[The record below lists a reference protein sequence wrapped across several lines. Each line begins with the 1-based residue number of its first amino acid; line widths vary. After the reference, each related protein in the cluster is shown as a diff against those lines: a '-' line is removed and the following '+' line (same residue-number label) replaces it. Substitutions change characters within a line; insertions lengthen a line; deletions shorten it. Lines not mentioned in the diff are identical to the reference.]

1 MTKASLVINFSVPI
15 YLLLL
20 FASATE
26 DNIVL
31 DLQTAFWVYS
41 FDSSTPH
48 TVSDQKISQLA
59 SKGIFW
65 RHFQEQMG
73 ESPFRKINDNVV
85 VQMKF
90 KLKLGHHS
98 LILYFRLPALIIHA
112 WSIMN
117 MKKLLSLSFVIFLIM
132 NN

>member
-1 MTKASLVINFSVPI
+1 M
-15 YLLLL
+15 

-31 DLQTAFWVYS
+31 DLQTAFWVLS
-41 FDSSTPH
+41 FDSSTPR

-65 RHFQEQMG
+65 RHNFSGPEQMG

-98 LILYFRLPALIIHA
+98 LILYF
-112 WSIMN
+112 
-117 MKKLLSLSFVIFLIM
+117 LLLQPLLFMHGPS
-132 NN
+132 

>member
-1 MTKASLVINFSVPI
+1 MATFSGP
-15 YLLLL
+15 
-20 FASATE
+20 
-26 DNIVL
+26 
-31 DLQTAFWVYS
+31 
-41 FDSSTPH
+41 
-48 TVSDQKISQLA
+48 
-59 SKGIFW
+59 
-65 RHFQEQMG
+65 EQMG

-117 MKKLLSLSFVIFLIM
+117 MKKTVVIVFCHIL
-132 NN
+132 NHE